1 MKKYLLI
8 LTTLILP
15 IQIFAFSLVGDPVK
29 IPGEK
34 QYIIYSN
41 QLEQSALPNT
51 KDASIETTL
60 LVYNI
65 QTQAS
70 KSTEMFYLKDN
81 QLHNFKDSVWA
92 IPVSKML
99 TVAIFEYLLDNNV
112 VDSLAFQDINI
123 RQDFTLSGT
132 TPYGPIIDLDN
143 NQFLFYITFYL
154 KNEETGETKIKTI
167 KYQKKL
173 TSDNVSADI
182 YAKLTNQALR
192 NILKDLKP
200 WLIDNLKIQKE
211 KNKKMPKTTN
221 IFGLKTLPK
230 K

>member
-1 MKKYLLI
+1 MKKYLLL
-8 LTTLILP
+8 LTALILP
-15 IQIFAFSLVGDPVK
+15 IQIFAFSLVGSPVK
-29 IPGEK
+29 VPGEK

-41 QLEQSALPNT
+41 QLEQKALPNT
-51 KDASIETTL
+51 KDDAIATTL

-81 QLHNFKDSVWA
+81 HLHNFSDSVWA

-99 TVAIFEYLLDNNV
+99 TVSIFEYLLDHNV

-143 NQFLFYITFYL
+143 KQFLFYITFYL
-154 KNEETGETKIKTI
+154 KNEKTNETKIKTI
-167 KYQKKL
+167 KYQEKL
-173 TSDNVSADI
+173 TSDDVSADL
-182 YAKLTNQALR
+182 YAKLTNYALS

-200 WLIDNLKIQKE
+200 WLVDNLKIQKTKS
-211 KNKKMPKTTN
+211 KNTAGTQSLFN
-221 IFGLKTLPK
+221 L
-230 K
+230 